1 MTDTIFDKPLCKH
14 KGWKGRY
21 NLIYNTINKIAKC
34 SICGKDYKYKEAE
47 NVWTNKYYGGK

>member
-47 NVWTNKYYGGK
+47 ND